1 MTDYKK
7 MYTILC
13 VGISEAMDRMRLSV
27 SPEAYMRLQDA
38 LHEAEEVYINTCEDA
53 PEE

>member
-13 VGISEAMDRMRLSV
+13 VGISEAMDVMKLSAN
-27 SPEAYMRLQDA
+27 PEAYMRLQDA
-38 LHEAEEVYINTCEDA
+38 LHEAEEVYINTCEDD
-53 PEE
+53 PEK